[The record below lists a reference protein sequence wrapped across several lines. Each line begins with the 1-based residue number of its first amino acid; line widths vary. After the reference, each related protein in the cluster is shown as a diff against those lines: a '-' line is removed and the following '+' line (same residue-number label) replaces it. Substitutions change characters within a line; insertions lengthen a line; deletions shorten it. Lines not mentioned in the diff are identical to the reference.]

1 MSKNN
6 TERQV
11 IGWREWISLPELCIE
26 HIKVKVDTGARTS
39 SLHAYFVEPFKKAR
53 KRWVRFGVHPYQRD
67 RRTTIICEA
76 PVLDERWVTDSGGHR
91 ERRYVI
97 MSGLQIG
104 QQQFPA
110 ELTLTNRDTML
121 FRMLLGRTTL
131 KKRYV
136 VDPARSYVLGR
147 VKKRIDQELK

>member
-97 MSGLQIG
+97 MTGLQMG

-131 KKRYV
+131 KKRFV

>member
-91 ERRYVI
+91 EQRYVI
-97 MSGLQIG
+97 MTGLQMG

>member
-1 MSKNN
+1 
-6 TERQV
+6 V

-39 SLHAYFVEPFKKAR
+39 SLHAYFVEPFIKAR

-67 RRTTIICEA
+67 RRTTIICAA

-97 MSGLQIG
+97 MSGLQMG